1 MKAPAAATPLSPR
14 QLFWKRLRARRS
26 AMAGG
31 VILAGLYLAALLA
44 GFAEFARGRAGARVD
59 RSAQHGF

>member
-1 MKAPAAATPLSPR
+1 MSEPATNAPLSPR

-31 VILAGLYLAALLA
+31 IILAVL
-44 GFAEFARGRAGARVD
+44 
-59 RSAQHGF
+59 

>member
-44 GFAEFARGRAGARVD
+44 GFVAP
-59 RSAQHGF
+59 